1 MSERATRNRLTLTL
15 LRLLRLARARWWL
28 IAGLVLISNLIVVSV
43 LDQSERI
50 DIPYTVFKQQVEAG
64 RPVLVMC
71 GAGISRSSTF
81 VLAYLLER
89 GYSLEDAWRL
99 LSERHPAASPL
110 PQMWRSPSE
119 RRYR

>member
-1 MSERATRNRLTLTL
+1 VIFKNSLDDREITEAETLQ
-15 LRLLRLARARWWL
+15 R
-28 IAGLVLISNLIVVSV
+28 GVSFV
-43 LDQSERI
+43 
-50 DIPYTVFKQQVEAG
+50 KQQVEAG

-110 PQMWRSPSE
+110 PQMWRSLIDYYDLSDLIAKMPVLGNAHNL
-119 RRYR
+119 